1 MDLYSPVEE
10 LPLVGPSYALRLE
23 KLGITSLKDLLYHVP
38 HRYLDFTIG
47 SPISL
52 AQPGEVLALRG
63 KVVSIK
69 NQYTRS
75 GRKIQIGEVEDK
87 SGKITV
93 VWFNQPF
100 LVRVLYEGVEVSL
113 AGKVGWFVRKK
124 ALISP
129 EYEVVKKGKE
139 KIHTSG
145 LIPVYPE
152 TSGLSSKWLRGRI
165 RESLANA
172 DIPEYLPEDILKKE
186 GLMPLSEALTSV
198 HSPKSLVEA
207 EKGRQRLAFDEL
219 FFLQLASLG
228 RKKAWQKNKAA
239 HIFKVDEGQLQN
251 FIDSLAFSLTA
262 SQKQAVGEI
271 TGDLKKDFP
280 MSRLLEGDVGSGKTV
295 VAAIAAFVSFLNGF
309 QSVVMAP
316 TQILASQHYETLK
329 RLFDPY
335 KIRVSL
341 VTGGAVK
348 KDLGRTDVFVG
359 THALIHKKTA
369 FDNVGF
375 VAIDEQQRFG
385 VEQREHL
392 VKKGKGR
399 GVAPHVLTMT
409 ATPIPRTVALTF
421 YGDLDLS
428 ALTELPPGR
437 KEIKTWIV
445 PPAKRAKALA
455 WVEKEI
461 TKHKSQAFI
470 ICPLI
475 EESEKETMQTVKA
488 VTKEFG
494 ELTKLFPKL
503 KLGLMH
509 GRLKHADKD
518 KVMSQFKKGE
528 VDILVATPV
537 VEVGIDVPNATL
549 MLIEGAERFGLA
561 QLHQL
566 RGRVGRG
573 KKASY
578 CLVFSESPS
587 PRVLTRLK
595 ALERG
600 ISGFALAEL
609 DLKLRGPGEIFGT
622 RQHGFPELKIAS
634 WQDVGLITKAKKV
647 ALELSSKDGFVLARQ
662 ASMV

>member
-38 HRYLDFTIG
+38 HRYLDFTTG

-52 AQPGEVLALRG
+52 AQPGEVLALKG
-63 KVVSIK
+63 KVVSFK

-198 HSPKSLVEA
+198 HSPKSLEEA

-239 HIFKVDEGQLQN
+239 HIFKVHEGQLQN
-251 FIDSLAFSLTA
+251 FIDSLPFNLTA

-280 MSRLLEGDVGSGKTV
+280 MSRLLEGDVGSGKTM

-428 ALTELPPGR
+428 IIDELPKNRP
-437 KEIKTWIV
+437 KISTHLV
-445 PPAKRAKALA
+445 PEKKREDSYKFI
-455 WVEKEI
+455 EKKVLSGDQVYII
-461 TKHKSQAFI
+461 T
-470 ICPLI
+470 PLI
-475 EESEKETMQTVKA
+475 ELSETSVSAKAATVEFET
-488 VTKEFG
+488 
-494 ELTKLFPKL
+494 L
-503 KLGLMH
+503 
-509 GRLKHADKD
+509 
-518 KVMSQFKKGE
+518 
-528 VDILVATPV
+528 
-537 VEVGIDVPNATL
+537 
-549 MLIEGAERFGLA
+549 
-561 QLHQL
+561 
-566 RGRVGRG
+566 
-573 KKASY
+573 
-578 CLVFSESPS
+578 
-587 PRVLTRLK
+587 
-595 ALERG
+595 
-600 ISGFALAEL
+600 
-609 DLKLRGPGEIFGT
+609 
-622 RQHGFPELKIAS
+622 
-634 WQDVGLITKAKKV
+634 KKV
-647 ALELSSKDGFVLARQ
+647 FPNFKL
-662 ASMV
+662 

>member
-1 MDLYSPVEE
+1 MDLNSPVEE

-23 KLGITSLKDLLYHVP
+23 KLGVTTLKDLLYHVP
-38 HRYLDFTIG
+38 HRYLDFTLG

-52 AQPGEVLALRG
+52 AQPGEILALKG

-69 NQYTRS
+69 NQYTKA
-75 GRKIQIGEVEDK
+75 GRKIQIGEVEDR

-100 LVRVLYEGVEVSL
+100 LIRTLYPGVEVSL
-113 AGKVGWFVRKK
+113 AGKVGWFVNKK
-124 ALISP
+124 ALVSP
-129 EYEVVKKGKE
+129 EYEVVRQGKE

-145 LIPVYPE
+145 LIPIYPE

-165 RESLANA
+165 RESLLLA
-172 DIPEYLPEDILKKE
+172 DISEYLPENILKKE
-186 GLMPLSEALTSV
+186 GLVPLKVAISSV
-198 HSPKSLVEA
+198 HSPQTLEAA

-239 HIFKVDEGQLQN
+239 HKFNVDEGELQK
-251 FIDSLAFSLTA
+251 FIGSLPFGLTG
-262 SQKQAVGEI
+262 SQKQAVREI
-271 TGDLKKDFP
+271 AADLKKDFP

-295 VAAIAAFVSFLNGF
+295 VAAIAAFISFLNGF
-309 QSVVMAP
+309 QSIIMAP
-316 TQILASQHYETLK
+316 TQILASQHYQTLK
-329 RLFDPY
+329 ELFAPY
-335 KIRVSL
+335 KVRVSL
-341 VTGGAVK
+341 ITGGAVK
-348 KDLGRTDVFVG
+348 KELGRTDIFVG
-359 THALIHKKTA
+359 THALIHKKTN
-369 FDNVGF
+369 FENVGF

-399 GVAPHVLTMT
+399 GVSPHVLTMT

-428 ALTELPPGR
+428 VLTELPPGR

-445 PPAKRAKALA
+445 PPVKRAKALD
-455 WVEKEI
+455 WVQKEI
-461 TKHKSQAFI
+461 GKQKSQAFI
-470 ICPLI
+470 ICPFI
-475 EESEKETMQTVKA
+475 EESDKETMQSVKA
-488 VTKEFG
+488 VTEEYR
-494 ELTKLFPKL
+494 ELKKLFPKL

-509 GRLKHADKD
+509 GRLKTTQKD
-518 KVMSQFKKGE
+518 KVMSQFKEGE

-573 KKASY
+573 KKESY
-578 CLVFSESPS
+578 CLIFSESAS
-587 PRVLTRLK
+587 PRVLARLR
-595 ALERG
+595 ALEKG

-634 WQDVGLITKAKKV
+634 WQDVALITKAKKV
-647 ALELSSKDGFVLARQ
+647 AVVLSSKKGFVLASQ
-662 ASMV
+662 AGMV